1 MSVLFSEGRN
11 PEGFLKA
18 EAAVG
23 GEAVA
28 PGVESPR
35 KIDSIMSPIAAN
47 LQAVRRRIS
56 EALQGDRRAVTLVAV
71 SKSQPPEAIRA
82 AFAAGLAD
90 FGESYV
96 QEGVAK
102 MALLRDLAATWHFI
116 GRLQGNKVRDVA
128 ASFDWVHGVD
138 RARMAQARSKARGE
152 GLAPLDLC
160 IQVNIR
166 GEASKGGVQPR
177 EAA

>member
-1 MSVLFSEGRN
+1 
-11 PEGFLKA
+11 
-18 EAAVG
+18 
-23 GEAVA
+23 
-28 PGVESPR
+28 
-35 KIDSIMSPIAAN
+35 MSPIAAN
-47 LQAVRRRIS
+47 LQAIRRRIS

-102 MALLRDLAATWHFI
+102 MALLGDLAATWHFI

-128 ASFDWVHGVD
+128 ASFDWVHAVD
-138 RARMAQARSKARGE
+138 RTRIAAALSRARPAGA
-152 GLAPLDLC
+152 
-160 IQVNIR
+160 
-166 GEASKGGVQPR
+166 
-177 EAA
+177 